1 MEMIKYEG
9 SLFIL
14 FSYRTNLHAIF
25 RVEKSQVIFVYI
37 HRQSTL
43 INVFTTLFVKHQTTL
58 IN

>member
-1 MEMIKYEG
+1 MEMIKYES
-9 SLFIL
+9 SLFIP
-14 FSYRTNLHAIF
+14 FSYITNLHAIF

-43 INVFTTLFVKHQTTL
+43 INVFTTLFVKHQ